1 MALLMTMAAWN
12 VNVRVARMIV
22 IVALNFATKKTSCKS
37 KELKTD
43 MAVTF
48 ASVDVLIETVI
59 PNVEI

>member
-1 MALLMTMAAWN
+1 MALLMTMAAWI

-22 IVALNFATKKTSCKS
+22 IVAMNFAPKKTSCKS

-48 ASVDVLIETVI
+48 ASVDV
-59 PNVEI
+59 